1 MTSGAEEMN
10 TRQLL
15 ELASLDSLGL
25 LDDVESA
32 IYTRSFLNAP
42 ATVQDEV
49 VRLQS
54 EVCGDLALLPAEE
67 PDTKLRE
74 RVLKAVAEAVAREE
88 ARLAPLARIGRRR
101 GRPEAQ
107 GSWFSGSG
115 LAWRAA
121 CFALTGVSLILAWFL
136 AQGYQGSNELAQA
149 ALWDDTAKLAV
160 LLKPSGKDFLV
171 DGSTKVVLNPVDDG
185 MPYRACAYI
194 NESTAKV
201 LLLVDDLPPV
211 APGKA
216 YVFQIVKKEGGTE
229 KLQAFRSQVGFGG
242 VAVDVTAAVIASAA
256 RWQIADHAGAIL
268 LTSI

>member
-74 RVLKAVAEAVAREE
+74 RVLKAVADAVAREE

-101 GRPEAQ
+101 GRAEVQ
-107 GSWFSGSG
+107 GRLIGSG
-115 LAWRAA
+115 LLWRAA

-136 AQGYQGSNELAQA
+136 AQSYQSSNDLARA
-149 ALWDDTAKLAV
+149 ALWGDTAALEVILGPLA
-160 LLKPSGKDFLV
+160 KDFLLE
-171 DGSTKVVLNPVDDG
+171 GSRQAVLIPVDDG
-185 MPYRACAYI
+185 VPYKGCAYI
-194 NESTAKV
+194 SETREKV
-201 LLLVDDLPPV
+201 LLLVDELPV
-211 APGKA
+211 IEDQM
-216 YVFQIVKKEGGTE
+216 YTVQIVLKDGGTE
-229 KLQAFRSQVGFGG
+229 KLQKFRGLVGFGG
-242 VAVDVTAAVIASAA
+242 VRLDVPAAVIANAA